1 MLSYYRYQEHEW
13 VGVRGWHQR
22 ETWESYGWLVSKSK
36 LSGHLPAGTDDTA
49 TARHEAIILSLVAE
63 PLFEKNG
70 DIQGLLTAHTNTVKQ
85 NYWQFQRRI
94 SWTDSWYI
102 IIHA

>member
-1 MLSYYRYQEHEW
+1 MRELW
-13 VGVRGWHQR
+13 V
-22 ETWESYGWLVSKSK
+22 WLVSESK

-85 NYWQFQRRI
+85 NY
-94 SWTDSWYI
+94 
-102 IIHA
+102 